1 MRVYDLM
8 YQKIKIL
15 FLVVL
20 LLVTGLSVIGF
31 TFRFYEKNDANTK
44 VYELEQS
51 LLNLKS
57 AMNIDSIR
65 QYQIQKIIRIIDKY
79 NPDMESALK
88 YEVANEICLMAVKYP
103 HLDVDL
109 ISATIT
115 HESALTWRPDVKS
128 YAGAMGLMQIMPS
141 TGVLL
146 AESEGVTWTAAA
158 QVLNNPILNIRL
170 GCRYLDALI
179 ESYDT
184 DGGLAAYNGGAKRA
198 ALWLANNR
206 DYSYL
211 WEETRGY
218 VPAVLKLYEQYKNQ
232 KVL

>member
-15 FLVVL
+15 LLVIL
-20 LLVTGLSVIGF
+20 ILVTGLSVVGF
-31 TFRFYEKNDANTK
+31 TFRFYEKNDANVK
-44 VYELEQS
+44 VLELEQS

-57 AMNIDSIR
+57 AINIDSIR
-65 QYQIQKIIRIIDKY
+65 QYHIQKIIRIIDRY
-79 NPDMESALK
+79 NPRMESALK

-109 ISATIT
+109 ICATIT

-128 YAGAMGLMQIMPS
+128 KAGAMGLMQIMPS

-146 AESEGVTWTAAA
+146 AESEGVTWSAADR
-158 QVLNNPILNIRL
+158 VLNNPILNIRL

-179 ESYDT
+179 DSYDT

-211 WEETRGY
+211 WEETREY
-218 VPAVLKLYEQYKNQ
+218 IPAVLKLYEQYKNQ